1 MEDSR
6 VINLIASIEAFLAIR
21 EQTLSRLR
29 ELKQTLEANYN
40 TMRKV
45 TVAGSSL
52 SVAGS
57 VAAILGLALSPATL
71 GASLTLSVIGGV
83 VAA

>member
-1 MEDSR
+1 M
-6 VINLIASIEAFLAIR
+6 
-21 EQTLSRLR
+21 
-29 ELKQTLEANYN
+29 EANYN

-57 VAAILGLALSPATL
+57 VAAILGLALSPATI

-83 VAA
+83 VAASGGAATVGASVDMEVNETIHTLNVGREQPLFK